1 VNLDDIACAEL
12 VERITDLLEGVLP
25 PEEEAAISAHVEGC
39 AGCAAAIEQFRRT
52 VRVLGELR
60 HDDVRQLPPDVVEG
74 LVEALR
80 RRPG

>member
-1 VNLDDIACAEL
+1 VNLDDVACAAL

-25 PEEEAAISAHVEGC
+25 PEEEAAISAHLEGC

-52 VRVLGELR
+52 VQVLGGLPDE
-60 HDDVRQLPPDVVEG
+60 DVRQLPPDVVEG

-80 RRPG
+80 SRLG